1 MAKKCALSGKQ
12 YNRANKVSF
21 SNKHHSKPQQANL
34 QWKRFLDP
42 ESGQMVRLRVSTRAI
57 KTIGRYGFRAAIKRL
72 GSNPADVIPG
82 I

>member
-21 SNKHHSKPQQANL
+21 SNKHHRKPQQANL

-42 ESGQMVRLRVSTRAI
+42 ETGRTVRLRVSTRAI
-57 KTIGRYGFRAAIKRL
+57 KTIANYGFRAAIKRL
-72 GSNPADVIPG
+72 GSNAADVISG